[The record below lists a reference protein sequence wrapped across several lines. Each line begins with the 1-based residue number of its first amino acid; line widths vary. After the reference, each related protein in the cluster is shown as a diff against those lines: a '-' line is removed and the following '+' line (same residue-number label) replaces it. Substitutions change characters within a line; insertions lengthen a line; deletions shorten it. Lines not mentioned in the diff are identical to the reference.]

1 MFDKNYFLN
10 QLRNGVSMDSMG
22 QALADA
28 MNEAQEAY
36 TAELA
41 VKEKEAEAAA
51 MAQTKRDMALD
62 LIDIIRDYGRMVA
75 PEAADILDNVDEDD
89 IDAMIVTLDQM
100 FQMMSA
106 MAQLKINLEKAQ
118 ADAEMAQAKR
128 DMALDLI
135 DIIRDY
141 GHLVA
146 PEAADILD
154 DVNDDDVD
162 AMIVTLDQMF
172 QMMSSMAQLKANLES
187 LDKLPVPKA
196 QAKSHITPVAKPS
209 KSDDEVLAKFIAS
222 LM

>member
-10 QLRNGVSMDSMG
+10 QLRNGVSMDSMV

-51 MAQTKRDMALD
+51 IAENKREMALD

-75 PEAADILDNVDEDD
+75 PEAADILDDVDDED
-89 IDAMIVTLDQM
+89 V
-100 FQMMSA
+100 
-106 MAQLKINLEKAQ
+106 E
-118 ADAEMAQAKR
+118 
-128 DMALDLI
+128 
-135 DIIRDY
+135 
-141 GHLVA
+141 
-146 PEAADILD
+146 
-154 DVNDDDVD
+154 

-172 QMMSSMAQLKANLES
+172 QMMSSMAQLKANLE
-187 LDKLPVPKA
+187 KA
-196 QAKSHITPVAKPS
+196 QTTSRITPVAKFS

-222 LM
+222 LV

>member
-36 TAELA
+36 TAEL
-41 VKEKEAEAAA
+41 E
-51 MAQTKRDMALD
+51 
-62 LIDIIRDYGRMVA
+62 VA
-75 PEAADILDNVDEDD
+75 
-89 IDAMIVTLDQM
+89 
-100 FQMMSA
+100 
-106 MAQLKINLEKAQ
+106 KKAQ

-128 DMALDLI
+128 DMALDLV

-146 PEAADILD
+146 PDAADILD
-154 DVNDDDVD
+154 DIDDDDVD
-162 AMIVTLDQMF
+162 AMIATLDQMF
-172 QMMSSMAQLKANLES
+172 QMMSSMAQLKANLE
-187 LDKLPVPKA
+187 KTYTQIPECK
-196 QAKSHITPVAKPS
+196 PVAKRA
-209 KSDDEVLAKFIAS
+209 KSDDEVLAKFIKS

>member
-36 TAELA
+36 TAEL
-41 VKEKEAEAAA
+41 E
-51 MAQTKRDMALD
+51 
-62 LIDIIRDYGRMVA
+62 VA
-75 PEAADILDNVDEDD
+75 
-89 IDAMIVTLDQM
+89 
-100 FQMMSA
+100 
-106 MAQLKINLEKAQ
+106 KKAQ

-172 QMMSSMAQLKANLES
+172 QMMSSMAQLKANLEN
-187 LDKLPVPKA
+187 LDKLPVPKT
-196 QAKSHITPVAKPS
+196 QTKSHITPVAKSS

-222 LM
+222 LV

>member
-41 VKEKEAEAAA
+41 VKEKEAEVAA
-51 MAQTKRDMALD
+51 
-62 LIDIIRDYGRMVA
+62 
-75 PEAADILDNVDEDD
+75 
-89 IDAMIVTLDQM
+89 
-100 FQMMSA
+100 
-106 MAQLKINLEKAQ
+106 
-118 ADAEMAQAKR
+118 MAQAKR

-135 DIIRDY
+135 DIIQDY

>member
-1 MFDKNYFLN
+1 MIYDKNYFLD
-10 QLRNGVSMDSMG
+10 QLRNGTSMDDMG

-51 MAQTKRDMALD
+51 MAQ
-62 LIDIIRDYGRMVA
+62 
-75 PEAADILDNVDEDD
+75 
-89 IDAMIVTLDQM
+89 
-100 FQMMSA
+100 
-106 MAQLKINLEKAQ
+106 
-118 ADAEMAQAKR
+118 AKR

-135 DIIRDY
+135 DIIQDY

-154 DVNDDDVD
+154 DVNDDDID
-162 AMIVTLDQMF
+162 AMIQTLDQMF
-172 QMMSSMAQLKANLES
+172 QMMSSMAQLKANLE
-187 LDKLPVPKA
+187 KVQPK
-196 QAKSHITPVAKPS
+196 TPVKRA
-209 KSDDEVLAKFIAS
+209 KSDDEVLANFIKS